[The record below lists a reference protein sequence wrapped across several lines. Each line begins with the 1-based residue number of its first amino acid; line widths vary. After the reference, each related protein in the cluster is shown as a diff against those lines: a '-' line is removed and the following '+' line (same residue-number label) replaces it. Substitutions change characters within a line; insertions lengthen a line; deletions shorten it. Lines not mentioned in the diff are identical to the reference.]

1 MVLHD
6 TQSLILTWVSNQEV
20 EYSEEPGN
28 LYFIKYC
35 VAGGTRYFSYHILQ
49 WDISWFDCEWTFH
62 FSAHLSPDYC
72 FLDAIFKFT
81 LSGEWIARCTINL
94 SPCKYEKSSNI
105 IESDNLYIDENC
117 LQIFHTYTYDA
128 GMILW
133 LLRPQDLKLYLVM
146 LQSLL
151 TLRYEFSSVVLYSF
165 LVFCY
170 NLCYNHVN
178 IYLWNS

>member
-28 LYFIKYC
+28 LYFIKYR
-35 VAGGTRYFSYHILQ
+35 VAGGIRYFSYHVLQ

-146 LQSLL
+146 LPSLL
-151 TLRYEFSSVVLYSF
+151 TQRYEFSSF
-165 LVFCY
+165 PVFCY
-170 NLCYNHVN
+170 NLWYNHVN
-178 IYLWNS
+178 IYFSNG